1 MKNIYQREERERHRR
16 ADNTAFILQ
25 AAENVFAQWGY
36 SLATMDAIAAE
47 AQFSKATLYR
57 YFRSKKEIFLKI
69 ILNSLDTAHRR
80 AVEIYEKPLKA
91 EDKMREYIQLVMSYY
106 KQKESF
112 IKIIFMEKQALMKI
126 FNIDF
131 KGFPIKSV
139 KHPDIPPE
147 FMTKMEN
154 MSKIISAIIK
164 DGIKTGE
171 FRNVNVQHASFVLGA
186 LIRGFHF
193 RGPLPEKEFTVNDS
207 VEIILKFFFNGIK
220 NK

>member
-1 MKNIYQREERERHRR
+1 MKNTYQREERERHRR

-57 YFRSKKEIFLKI
+57 YFHSKKEIFLKI
-69 ILNSLDTAHRR
+69 ILNSLATAHRR

-91 EDKMREYIQLVMSYY
+91 EDKMREYIQLIMSYY

-112 IKIIFMEKQALMKI
+112 IKIIFMEKQVLMKI
-126 FNIDF
+126 FNIDL
-131 KGFPIKSV
+131 KGFPIKSA
-139 KHPDIPPE
+139 KHPEIPAE
-147 FMTKMEN
+147 FKTKMEN
-154 MSKIISAIIK
+154 MSKITNAIIR
-164 DGIKTGE
+164 DGIKSGE
-171 FRNVNVQHASFVLGA
+171 FRNVNVQHAGFVLGA

-193 RGPLPEKEFTVNDS
+193 SGPLPEKQFTVNDS
-207 VEIILKFFFNGIK
+207 VEIILKFFFNGIR